1 VGESQHLGDR
11 RQAHEVQ
18 EHAVAANHRQEVD
31 DISADRDRVRGAGAT
46 VRSRREHGDGAGEVT
61 GRHGQV
67 GGRGS
72 VSGDQ
77 EADQQRAEEA
87 ADA

>member
-1 VGESQHLGDR
+1 MGESQNLGDR

-18 EHAVAANHRQEVD
+18 KHAVAANHRQEVKD
-31 DISADRDRVRGAGAT
+31 VGADRARVRGAGAA
-46 VRSRREHGDGAGEVT
+46 VRLCREHGDGAGEVA

-67 GGRGS
+67 GDSGS